1 MEKYG
6 TIVRQIIDVHMKSC
20 HLFEVNA
27 AAAISIIKSK
37 SPGQLFVVGSLA
49 ANTNCQQPFPDK
61 DKDVLNTLRLRTGDS
76 ET

>member
-6 TIVRQIIDVHMKSC
+6 TIVEQIIDVHSKSC

-37 SPGQLFVVGSLA
+37 SPGQLLIVGPLPA
-49 ANTNCQQPFPDK
+49 DTNCQQPFPDK
-61 DKDVLNTLRLRTGDS
+61 DKDVRNTLRPRTGDS